1 MAAIVVIIVLLML
14 PLLLVELKRDERA
27 DRQQSAVIEM
37 TAAWG
42 DSQRVVGPR
51 LCLPFDFLKDVK
63 GRDYAA
69 LLPSEL
75 FIDGRLEPKL
85 LHRGIYKA
93 QVYQAHLTLR
103 GHFELPPGAVFAE
116 GHAGGRE
123 VELQLGLGHHAGVNL
138 VGPLTWAGE
147 EIPHSRMTKTA
158 SGGDGFVYTV
168 VLEKGRRTYDFE
180 LNLGLRGSDDLA
192 LMPLTRQGRVTLESP
207 ATAPSF
213 RGARLPDTRTVSA
226 EGFAAE
232 WNIAALDHALPSVW
246 LLRGQAEMIPEVV
259 EQGYFGVRLLPG
271 ITDYRSVERAINYGA
286 LFLITIFAGL
296 FLGEFLG
303 GRPLHLLNYILV
315 GAALCLFFLALLA
328 LAEITGFGLAYGL
341 ATLASVGLI
350 MSYAR
355 AVLREPRAVGS
366 LAVLLGGIF
375 GYLYMVLRLEDFSL
389 IAGTVLL
396 FVLLGA
402 VMFVTRHLRP
412 EDI

>member
-1 MAAIVVIIVLLML
+1 
-14 PLLLVELKRDERA
+14 
-27 DRQQSAVIEM
+27 
-37 TAAWG
+37 
-42 DSQRVVGPR
+42 
-51 LCLPFDFLKDVK
+51 
-63 GRDYAA
+63 
-69 LLPSEL
+69 
-75 FIDGRLEPKL
+75 
-85 LHRGIYKA
+85 
-93 QVYQAHLTLR
+93 
-103 GHFELPPGAVFAE
+103 
-116 GHAGGRE
+116 
-123 VELQLGLGHHAGVNL
+123 
-138 VGPLTWAGE
+138 
-147 EIPHSRMTKTA
+147 
-158 SGGDGFVYTV
+158 
-168 VLEKGRRTYDFE
+168 
-180 LNLGLRGSDDLA
+180 
-192 LMPLTRQGRVTLESP
+192 
-207 ATAPSF
+207 
-213 RGARLPDTRTVSA
+213 
-226 EGFAAE
+226 
-232 WNIAALDHALPSVW
+232 
-246 LLRGQAEMIPEVV
+246 
-259 EQGYFGVRLLPG
+259 
-271 ITDYRSVERAINYGA
+271 